1 MKRVTITLIA
11 LSFFTLAGCAQRAV
25 EEGPVAVKGTA
36 SSSDPCAEYVV
47 QGTGCE
53 YLAFPEM
60 EIRAQGG
67 AELAGV
73 QAR

>member
-11 LSFFTLAGCAQRAV
+11 LSFLALAGCTQRAV

-36 SSSDPCAEYVV
+36 ASDDPCAEYMS
-47 QGTGCE
+47 QGVACE

-60 EIRAQGG
+60 EIKAQGG
-67 AELAGV
+67 AELASV
-73 QAR
+73 QAP

>member
-25 EEGPVAVKGTA
+25 EEGP
-36 SSSDPCAEYVV
+36 
-47 QGTGCE
+47 GTGCE